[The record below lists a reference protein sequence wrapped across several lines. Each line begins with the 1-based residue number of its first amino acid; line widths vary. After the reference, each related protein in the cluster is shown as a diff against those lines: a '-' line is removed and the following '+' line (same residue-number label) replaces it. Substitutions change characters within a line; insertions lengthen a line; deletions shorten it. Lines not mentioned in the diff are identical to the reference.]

1 MRSAFDALHHAHVH
15 GRQDSKW
22 VNTGRDFRLNI
33 MKVDEADEHW
43 PRLVVEQGR
52 LQRIQVDWARYVDED
67 EEDQIDPDSA
77 GSGFGPPCTFSAR
90 NTPLA
95 FTRIS
100 LWRKLFA
107 PVVWARSLT

>member
-1 MRSAFDALHHAHVH
+1 
-15 GRQDSKW
+15 
-22 VNTGRDFRLNI
+22 

-77 GSGFGPPCTFSAR
+77 GGGFGPPCTFSAR
-90 NTPLA
+90 KNPLA
-95 FTRIS
+95 LAPMSWR
-100 LWRKLFA
+100 RKLLA
-107 PVVWARSLT
+107 PAVCTRPLI